1 MTRDR
6 VYDYVPWED
15 YYLGESKSPEIN
27 SIKKMLKDIK
37 RAIRL
42 NKRTINEKPKRSKK
56 WIV

>member
-1 MTRDR
+1 MTMER
-6 VYDYVPWED
+6 VYDYIPWQD
-15 YYLGESKSPEIN
+15 YYEARDSSPEVN

-56 WIV
+56 